1 VTQTARTMTCP
12 SEVAST
18 RPRRRTALTPPKK
31 QAANWGSLSKPLPAR
46 TRVEVVARFR
56 AQGGDFG
63 RWSRLDHQ
71 HLANAMT
78 ATEDWLE
85 LEHPGW
91 KLDRAELLA
100 ARRRLEC
107 KLWP

>member
-1 VTQTARTMTCP
+1 M
-12 SEVAST
+12 
-18 RPRRRTALTPPKK
+18 
-31 QAANWGSLSKPLPAR
+31 PLPAR

-56 AQGGDFG
+56 ARGGDFG
-63 RWSRLDHQ
+63 RWSRLDHE
-71 HLANAMT
+71 HLTDAMT

-91 KLDRAELLA
+91 KLDRAELMA
-100 ARRRLEC
+100 ARRQLER